1 MARRSLLFS
10 PGDQPDLMWKAPNA
24 GADTVTFDLED
35 AVAPGEK
42 DAAREAVDEVLADP
56 AFDPEP
62 EVCVRVNAQ
71 TADDDL
77 AALSDPAR
85 ETVDAVMLPKVGGAD
100 DVETLR
106 RLLGEHDLDVPVLA
120 LVETARGVLN
130 AAGIAAADPTDAV
143 LFGAE
148 DLSADLGATRT
159 DEGTEVLY
167 AREHVVLA
175 ASAAGVD
182 AIDTVYTDVGD
193 TAGLRE
199 ATRFAIQLGYDGKM
213 AIHPGQVGPINE
225 AFTPDDDEL
234 GWARKVLEARDEAD
248 AAGRGVFT
256 VDGEMIDAPLI
267 ARAERI
273 VERAEAAE
281 TGEE

>member
-1 MARRSLLFS
+1 MR
-10 PGDQPDLMWKAPNA
+10 KAPAA
-24 GADTVTFDLED
+24 GADTVVFDLED

-42 DAAREAVDEVLADP
+42 PSAREAVDAVLSDP
-56 AFDPEP
+56 EFDPDA
-62 EVCVRVNAQ
+62 EVCVRVNAGL
-71 TADDDL
+71 ADDDL
-77 AALSDPAR
+77 AGLSPTAR
-85 ETVDAVMLPKVGGAD
+85 ETVDAVMLPKVAGAD

-106 RLLGEHDLDVPVLA
+106 RLLREQDLDVPVLA
-120 LVETARGVLN
+120 LIETAAGVLS
-130 AAGIAAADPTDAV
+130 AADIAAAEPTDAV

-148 DLSADLGATRT
+148 DLSADLGASRT
-159 DEGTEVLY
+159 EEGTEVLY

-182 AIDTVYTDVGD
+182 AIDTVYTDIDD

-199 ATRFAIQLGYDGKM
+199 ETRFAIQLGYDGKM

-225 AFTPDDDEL
+225 AFTPDEDEL
-234 GWARKVLEARDEAD
+234 AWARRVLDARDEAD
-248 AAGRGVFT
+248 EEGRGVFA

-273 VERAEAAE
+273 VERAVAAE
-281 TGEE
+281 D